1 MRFQDKL
8 HRRHLVSLPPIMLQD
23 MCSHRAVVLG
33 EHEEDR
39 VCRAFLTVR
48 QQIAQLIA
56 EGEGSEHIGLVDMAG
71 HAVPFRL

>member
-33 EHEEDR
+33 EHEEDGI
-39 VCRAFLTVR
+39 CRAFLTVR